1 MTKRSIIGIEK
12 HKLIAMTT
20 SKVLVV
26 GSGVIGL
33 RTALELLKRNI
44 HVHLVSPCHPL
55 HPSTCSMGAGGLW
68 MPFHIDDTRTDS
80 WASATLSELL
90 KDDKLVEML
99 PAVAFKR
106 NQDEIPNWATGNAL
120 SFQQLSINDLYKEST
135 SQSFRLPR
143 RDVMEDAGYRYAWL
157 FQTPIVNCPKYLVNM
172 LDEIKGHPYTDCVD
186 VETKKYYKTIQ
197 EMVHDA
203 TKLGCDGVMNCTGLG
218 SKDLCNDNSLVG
230 ARGILLHYDRSSCV
244 WMGNEDQQSESV
256 SSAGLKDSVILIEEP
271 PLGSD
276 THPCYMIPRGNI
288 IAIGGTY
295 LEGDNTAYI
304 RGAEREK
311 IVHNAQSMGIDIQK
325 SKPVSEWVGFRPYRP
340 TSRLELEQIKNGVKV
355 VHSYGYGGSGWTV
368 FAGVARDAASL
379 MAQV

>member
-1 MTKRSIIGIEK
+1 M
-12 HKLIAMTT
+12 
-20 SKVLVV
+20 
-26 GSGVIGL
+26 
-33 RTALELLKRNI
+33 
-44 HVHLVSPCHPL
+44 
-55 HPSTCSMGAGGLW
+55 
-68 MPFHIDDTRTDS
+68 
-80 WASATLSELL
+80 
-90 KDDKLVEML
+90 
-99 PAVAFKR
+99 
-106 NQDEIPNWATGNAL
+106 
-120 SFQQLSINDLYKEST
+120 
-135 SQSFRLPR
+135 
-143 RDVMEDAGYRYAWL
+143 
-157 FQTPIVNCPKYLVNM
+157 
-172 LDEIKGHPYTDCVD
+172 
-186 VETKKYYKTIQ
+186 
-197 EMVHDA
+197 
-203 TKLGCDGVMNCTGLG
+203 MNCTGLG

-256 SSAGLKDSVILIEEP
+256 SSSGLTDSVILIEEP

-295 LEGDNTAYI
+295 LEGDNTTDI
-304 RGAEREK
+304 REAEREK
-311 IVHNAQSMGIDIQK
+311 IVHNAQSMGIDIHK